1 MEESIK
7 VLRLVEIEDDY
18 DGLVQEQEVY
28 DGDKLVYHVWNLTDC
43 PEDAIIERSLFSAH
57 QWLKAVKYGMEL
69 ARQGYTGVGFKM
81 EGENG

>member
-7 VLRLVEIEDDY
+7 VFSLVEERDDY
-18 DGLVQEQEVY
+18 DLYVCGQEVY

-57 QWLKAVKYGMEL
+57 QWRKAVKYGMEL
-69 ARQGYTGVGFKM
+69 AHQGYTGVGFKM